1 MQHPK
6 KLLQL
11 LRSISSQVYSITK
24 KIVFICGEAMKGQ
37 ETRELEQFGGHM
49 QRFIKN
55 LEAEKL
61 EDAKGG
67 RREFSEE
74 FLWVE
79 IRILGTRGPYSHPNL
94 DTCAQTDEIPR
105 FYAK

>member
-1 MQHPK
+1 MPHPK
-6 KLLQL
+6 KFLQL

-37 ETRELEQFGGHM
+37 ETKELEQFGGQM

-61 EDAKGG
+61 EDAKE
-67 RREFSEE
+67 RR
-74 FLWVE
+74 
-79 IRILGTRGPYSHPNL
+79 RTRGPYSHPNL

-105 FYAK
+105 FYAT